1 MRMRKIGD
9 DLEVTLYLKR
19 INKKIKY
26 IAKDEK
32 EAFEIAGV
40 LLK

>member
-1 MRMRKIGD
+1 MKKIGN
-9 DLEVTLYLKR
+9 DLEVTLYLKK
-19 INKKIKY
+19 INKKISY

-32 EAFEIAGV
+32 EAFQIARE